1 MAHSPVSLATAEDVV
16 LAAPLMLGYWP
27 DASICAIFVDDD
39 DEVVV
44 IMRWDS
50 DAEMQMPHVEH
61 LSPED
66 RRIRTV
72 HIVVFPARGDMDVA
86 PWLRAADLLV
96 ASGARP
102 GHFLLAGAAEDGV
115 AWTHAL
121 ALGEDATV
129 GHIAE
134 ADVLSRARRW
144 GLPRWQAHREEYV
157 GDITPQPERARR
169 IEIALEA
176 VAPVTEAERDAAI
189 ALVRDALHGDDVLSD
204 DECARVG
211 VALTD
216 VQVRDTVLWDVMHE
230 APGAWGAIAD
240 RLAVA
245 VAALP
250 QTHVASPATLLAI
263 LRWQTGDGSRASA
276 AVGRALE
283 SDPAYTLAILV
294 ERCLSRGMHPAA
306 WREGLVTLRRSACRR
321 AAA

>member
-39 DEVVV
+39 DQVVV

-50 DAEMQMPHVEH
+50 HAEMQMPPVEQ

-66 RRIRTV
+66 HRIRTV

-86 PWLRAADLLV
+86 PWLRAADFLV

-134 ADVLSRARRW
+134 ADVLSRARSW

-169 IEIALEA
+169 VTDALA
-176 VAPVTEAERDAAI
+176 GVAPVTETERDAAI
-189 ALVRDALHGDDVLSD
+189 VRVRDALHRDAPLSD
-204 DECARVG
+204 HELARFG
-211 VALTD
+211 VAIAD

-230 APGAWGAIAD
+230 GPSAWAAIAE
-240 RLAVA
+240 RLAVI
-245 VAALP
+245 VAAMP
-250 QTHVASPATLLAI
+250 STHAAPPATLLAI

-306 WREGLVTLRRSACRR
+306 WREGLATLSRSACRR